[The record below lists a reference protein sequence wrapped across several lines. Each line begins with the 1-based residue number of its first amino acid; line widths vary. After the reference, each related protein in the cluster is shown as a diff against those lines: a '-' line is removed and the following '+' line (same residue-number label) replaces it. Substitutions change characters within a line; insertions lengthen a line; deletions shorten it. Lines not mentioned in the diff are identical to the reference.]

1 MPEKRLV
8 WHQYFYCFSSA
19 SIFWLQGQSE
29 TTSRGLVLKCPALIY
44 IQIFHNAGIIY
55 CCCNVDGYYQL
66 GINWFSG
73 LMQINPIHRSGKNCV
88 LISLWSSQH
97 HCFTIEHSGYLGI
110 LYAPNATVIFIH
122 TWTLAQ
128 LTVRKSSLFIS
139 WLCIVWLL
147 SDCKIR
153 SLA

>member
-1 MPEKRLV
+1 MLEFRNNYPSWAFSSRMKILLTDWYGITRHVHTADGRKGYKSIHGSCWCHASYLMLKFISKCRMPEKRLV
-8 WHQYFYCFSSA
+8 WHQYFYCSSA

-29 TTSRGLVLKCPALIY
+29 STSHGLVLNCPALIY

-88 LISLWSSQH
+88 LISL
-97 HCFTIEHSGYLGI
+97 
-110 LYAPNATVIFIH
+110 
-122 TWTLAQ
+122 
-128 LTVRKSSLFIS
+128 
-139 WLCIVWLL
+139 
-147 SDCKIR
+147 
-153 SLA
+153 